1 VTEPRLFL
9 EIPLPSIEEA
19 IRFEEW
25 LDQKKEEE
33 EKEQKERTRVIII
46 DI

>member
-25 LDQKKEEE
+25 LKQKKEEE
-33 EKEQKERTRVIII
+33 EKEQKDQAGVIII